1 MKKLCLIIFSILSIF
16 FLTGCYDKLEANE
29 VAYVLAI
36 GIDKSKSN
44 PDNFSVTFE
53 FVLPLA
59 VENSS
64 GSDSKASTYTTVEA
78 TSLYSAVNLANS
90 YISKEINL
98 SHNKLLVFSEEVA
111 MDGLSEHT
119 STIAHDRHFRSNM
132 YVLISKC
139 SAKDYIEKTTSI
151 FEKNPAKFYQSLFE
165 TYQYTGFTDNSYL
178 ADYIIKAADTTS
190 QPVTM
195 LGNVSLST
203 DDHTEEDSN
212 ILPNETYKP
221 NNANY
226 LAGKIEKEGG
236 SKTEVLGLAVFRYSK
251 LVGELTGEETLYYLI
266 SSNNFGESNFTIYDP
281 LSSDSI
287 IDFNLSK
294 WKNTETSVTIV
305 DGTPLIKVK
314 AYINANILS
323 INLNVDYMNNNNIS
337 KLEDEL
343 EYIMETGMKNYL
355 YKTSKVFRSDI
366 SGFGEKAVTNYL
378 TWDEWKASNWLDMYQ
393 FSYFNVDF
401 DINIDRTGLVFVD

>member
-1 MKKLCLIIFSILSIF
+1 MKKLCLIIFSIISIF

-36 GIDKSKSN
+36 GIDKSENN
-44 PDNFSVTFE
+44 PDNFSITFE
-53 FVLPLA
+53 FVLPMA
-59 VENSS
+59 VENNS

-78 TSLYSAVNLANS
+78 TSLYSAVNLVNS

-98 SHNKLLVFSEEVA
+98 SHNKLVVFSEEVA
-111 MDGLSEHT
+111 IDGLSEHT

-132 YVLISKC
+132 HILISKC
-139 SAKDYIEKTTSI
+139 KAKDYIEKTTSI

-165 TYQYTGFTDNSYL
+165 TYKYTGFTDNSYL
-178 ADYIIKAADTTS
+178 ADYIIKSSYTTS
-190 QPVTM
+190 QPVAM
-195 LGNVSLST
+195 LGNISLST
-203 DDHTEEDSN
+203 DDTTKEESN
-212 ILPNETYKP
+212 VLPNETYKP

-226 LAGKIEKEGG
+226 LSGKIEKQGG
-236 SKTEVLGLAVFRYSK
+236 SQTEILGLAVFRYSR

-266 SSNNFGESNFTIYDP
+266 TTNKFGESNFTIYDP
-281 LSSDSI
+281 LSNDSI

-294 WKNTETSVTIV
+294 WKNTESSVSFI

-323 INLNVDYMNNNNIS
+323 INLNVDYMNNKNIS

-366 SGFGEKAVTNYL
+366 SGFGQDAVKNYI
-378 TWDEWKASNWLDMYQ
+378 TWSEWKESNWLDMYQ
-393 FSYFNVDF
+393 FAYFNVDF